1 MVGISNTQSLRTS
14 LNVDPYYDDF
24 KEDKN
29 FYRLLFRPGLAVQ
42 ARELTQ
48 MQTLLQNQIDRFAEH
63 VFKEG
68 SVVRGVEVVY
78 DERVP
83 FIRIRDNN
91 ATGGVAN
98 LSLLLNTEVTGNT
111 SGVKALVLD
120 TKFGSE
126 ANTPGTK
133 TLYLQYTDGGNTTT
147 QTAFTAGEILTS
159 NTGQTARVLASA
171 ADGFGSRVTFGQGVI
186 FAKDHF
192 IAVPATSIV
201 VGEYDSNTANYRVG
215 FKLTE
220 SITTSNTDSTLL
232 DPAQGAYN
240 YTAPGANR
248 LTITPSLVKYLDS
261 ETASDFVELV
271 RFKNG
276 YMTMLGNEP
285 RYNELGDAMAERT
298 HEESGNYN
306 ITGNKITLKEH
317 LREGNNQGFLTSSA
331 GGNTQQVA
339 IEKTSGISYVA
350 GFRNEDIVKKHLAL
364 DKAITHKQR
373 EDVLVSANYGNFV
386 NVRELSGPWDV
397 SGHDRVE
404 LYDKV
409 QHSVSNTSLG
419 TTGKEGSKIGEARI
433 RGLEHS
439 SGTKGTQ
446 NAIYKMYLYDI
457 KMTANTFNNVKSFYY
472 DPPTGAG
479 AVAKA
484 DAVQVNAN
492 TVLTDS
498 GFNRGVFEL
507 PSMFIKTV
515 RDSSGAV
522 DTEFDFYKTFTATIG
537 TDGTFSVSSD
547 TDETFI
553 LGTGAAST
561 TQKQQNFHVVL
572 DAGANTGGL
581 TGQVSV
587 TGTSNTLNGTGT
599 SFDTMFAIGDKI
611 RPFGQS
617 EIFTVNEITN
627 STTIK
632 TLETS
637 SGTISARGYEKVF
650 PAGTVINLSGK
661 GANNGS
667 SAGADRTATVA
678 SSTSVNFA
686 LKEELRA
693 SVNARITTKLRKQNG
708 KEKSKLLR
716 TKRLVKI
723 FVGNNALAN
732 TASGSN
738 NFEGPYNLGFSDVF
752 NINFI
757 RKSSTAFTSAT
768 QGTDVTSDFLLDF
781 GQRDN
786 FYDHGKIKKAPDSAL
801 QIANTDHLLVSV
813 DYFAH
818 DSSQGTGYFTVD
830 SYPIDDANTSSN
842 VAIATAEIPVYTSP
856 VTGREYD
863 LRGHIDVRP
872 RIQDSATDTT
882 ALASA
887 TTNPSTR
894 TTIVETSGGL
904 HYPVPASNFDVDC
917 QIYLGRRDI
926 VLLDGNGDLRV
937 DKGVPRER
945 PFFPNTFNPDMMVLA
960 YITQKP
966 YPSLPFQSALRFRRP
981 DLASEIREVATR
993 RYTMADI
1000 GVLDDRIRT
1009 LEYYTSLSLLESKAR
1024 QFDVKDDTGFARFKN
1039 GFLVDNFQTHNVGE
1053 VRNADYNIGIDQNR
1067 HELSPKV
1074 AMKNMELNWAFA
1086 NSSGVTARSKNIV
1099 VGIAGS
1105 VDDYIEG
1112 ETVSIGSASGV
1123 IHKITGT
1130 SNTIS
1135 GDNFNSQKLYI
1146 KDWNGT
1152 VTIANNVTITGGTS
1166 GVSRR
1171 TVVRYGST
1179 SLWGGLN
1186 YYRHRGP
1193 WLYSRQQAET
1203 HGVPHNQQGGNFP
1216 GLGLRP
1222 IGHLLTLPY
1231 SDELLISQPYASQGR
1246 NAQGLSHNYVGTMT
1260 LNPDRLIWADQNL
1273 GPEVTIDLDNGAIE
1287 AIRHI
1292 DSELRRLF
1300 PNARSGYSNVT
1311 DVEVLSSSRT
1321 RNGRIIHDVITS
1333 QIDTTV
1339 TDFNFGE
1346 TQEST
1351 FDMVQDVSIQP
1362 FIKAA
1367 RIDVAVHG
1375 LKPRTR
1381 HFAFFDGTD
1390 VSEYISK
1397 IDPDTLH
1404 ANGGFCFANV
1414 TSRGSPHSMVTS
1426 ANGDMNFSFHLPAN
1440 DELRFRTGSRI
1451 PLRITDSSI
1460 NSNELGIVNSSAE
1473 ATLQASGLTV
1483 TKSATTLSTRSI
1495 GVTQQSTRRIETRRR
1510 TWADPLAQS
1519 FFIEKDIIGNDLIAE
1534 EISSPGIFL
1543 TKVELFF
1550 ETKSRVHTVDIDIRV
1565 MDPSTNQPT
1574 QDVVPHSTV
1583 TLDPYEINTSSD
1595 GSIPTPV
1602 FFDTPIFLK
1611 TNYSYCLVVNP
1622 EPRNLDCKVW
1632 TARLGELD
1640 IRSQSR
1646 ITTQPHNGILF
1657 VSANELT
1664 WRQQQEEDLKMN
1676 LYAADFGTNQTGTAV
1691 LKNKDVEYFKVSNT
1705 TSRFVNLQDACYGE
1719 TVVTYGTLA
1728 NTKLL
1733 VDPARNFFANVEVD
1747 SNRSIGNWRYNP
1759 LTNLA
1764 DVTDSLTIR
1773 ETGKVRSVNTSAKTI
1788 SIQLDTI
1795 DVVPPRPPFARM
1807 GSGKFLRFRTGNSLT
1822 GTIIGNTST
1831 VNTSSFTTPIGT
1843 VYNLDEF
1850 TSANSRILVLNNSTG
1865 NFRAN
1870 TFFITTNGAIK
1881 GHIDE
1886 IQVVPS
1892 DIQFLQ
1898 STQMDL
1904 PGCSISATG
1913 KMGTTETTLD
1923 STFSDYEVNQLTRLG
1938 DRKFVFSRSRE
1949 VSNLSSQKSVEIRYN
1964 MSNSSDKR
1972 MSPAIDL
1979 QLGNFC
1985 AMENIINND
1994 STGETLIQGGGADA
2008 RYITKT
2014 VELNEGQDAEDIR
2027 VIFDAYK
2034 PETANINV
2042 YYKILHADD
2051 EDSLALDVSYVQMTQ
2066 NTISTVYSSS
2076 ENTDDFKEYQYTPAS
2091 SVMTGINNSIQY
2103 TNSNGVTFTGFK
2115 KFKIK
2120 IVLLTTDPSNPP
2132 RIRDLRAL
2140 ALQR

>member
-14 LNVDPYYDDF
+14 LNVDPYFDDF

-68 SVVRGVEVVY
+68 SVVRGVEVAY
-78 DERVP
+78 DENVP

-111 SGVKALVLD
+111 SGVKAFVVD

-133 TLYLQYTDGGNTTT
+133 TLYLKYTDGGNTATDLT
-147 QTAFTAGEILTS
+147 FTDGEVLTS
-159 NTGQTARVLASA
+159 NTGQTARVLSSSA
-171 ADGFGSRVTFGQGVI
+171 TGFGSRVTFGQGVI

-192 IAVPATSIV
+192 IAVPATGIV
-201 VGEYDSNTANYRVG
+201 VGEYNANTANFRVG

-220 SITTSNTDSTLL
+220 SITTSNTDTTLL

-261 ETASDFVELV
+261 ETAEDFVELV

-306 ITGNKITLKEH
+306 ISGNKITLIEH
-317 LREGNNQGFLTSSA
+317 LREGNNQGLFTSGN
-331 GGNTQQVA
+331 GGNTEQLA
-339 IEKTSGISYVA
+339 IEKTAGISYVA
-350 GFRNEDIVKKHLAL
+350 GFRNEDIVKKHLAI
-364 DKAITHKQR
+364 DKGITSLQR
-373 EDVLVSANYGNFV
+373 EDVLISANYGNFV
-386 NVRELSGPWDV
+386 TVRELSGPWDL
-397 SGHDRVE
+397 SGHDRVD
-404 LYDKV
+404 LYNDF
-409 QHSVSNTSLG
+409 QFSVSNTSLG
-419 TTGKEGSKIGEARI
+419 SSGTNGSKIGEARV
-433 RGLEHS
+433 RGLEHV
-439 SGTKGTQ
+439 SGTKGSQ
-446 NAIYKMYLYDI
+446 NATYKMHLYDI
-457 KMTANTFNNVKSFYY
+457 KMTANTFNNVKSFFY
-472 DPPTGAG
+472 DPPTGFG
-479 AVAKA
+479 AIAKA

-492 TVLTDS
+492 TVISDATFS
-498 GFNRGVFEL
+498 RGLFPM
-507 PSMFIKTV
+507 PSNFVKTV
-515 RDSSGAV
+515 RDASDNV
-522 DTEFDFYKTFTATIG
+522 DTEYDFYKTFTATVA
-537 TDGTFSVSSD
+537 TDGTFSISSD
-547 TDETFI
+547 ADET
-553 LGTGAAST
+553 LLVGVGALSS
-561 TQKQQNFHVVL
+561 TQKQSNFTVIT
-572 DAGANTGGL
+572 DSTANTQQC
-581 TGQVSV
+581 TGQVAASAS
-587 TGTSNTLNGTGT
+587 GNTFTGTGT
-599 SFDTMFAIGDKI
+599 NFDSAFAVGDK
-611 RPFGQS
+611 FKVDGYA
-617 EIFTVNEITN
+617 N
-627 STTIK
+627 SF
-632 TLETS
+632 
-637 SGTISARGYEKVF
+637 TISAIDSSTSVDTLEDANISLSAKSYQKVL

-661 GANNGS
+661 GANT
-667 SAGADRTATVA
+667 GADRTATVA
-678 SSTSVNFA
+678 SSTSVNFDI
-686 LKEELRA
+686 KEELRSA
-693 SVNARITTKLRKQNG
+693 VNVRVITKLRKQNG
-708 KEKSKLLR
+708 REKSKQLR
-716 TKRLVKI
+716 VKRLVQL

-752 NINFI
+752 NINFV
-757 RKSSTAFTSAT
+757 RKHSSAFTSAT

-801 QIANTDHLLVSV
+801 QIANTDYLLVSL

-818 DSSQGTGYFTVD
+818 DTSQGTGYFTVD
-830 SYPIDDANTSSN
+830 SYPINDANTSSN
-842 VAIATAEIPVYTSP
+842 VAIHTAEIPVYTSP
-856 VTGREYD
+856 TTGREYD

-872 RIQDSATDTT
+872 RIIDSATDTT
-882 ALASA
+882 ALASM

-904 HYPVPASNFDVDC
+904 HYPIPASNYDVDL
-917 QIYLGRRDI
+917 QIYLARRDI
-926 VLLDGNGDLRV
+926 VFIDGNGDIRV

-945 PFFPNTFNPDMMVLA
+945 PFFPNTFNPDMMAVAFLD
-960 YITQKP
+960 IRP
-966 YPSLPFQSALRFRRP
+966 YPSLPFQSALRFGRP
-981 DLASEIREVATR
+981 DLANKIREIATR

-1000 GVLDDRIRT
+1000 GVLDERIRI

-1039 GFLVDNFQTHNVGE
+1039 GFLVDNFQTHNVGD
-1053 VRNADYNIGIDQNR
+1053 VRSADYNIGIDKIAQ
-1067 HELSPKV
+1067 ELTPKV
-1074 AMKNMELNWAFA
+1074 ALKNMELNWAFS
-1086 NSSGVTARSKNIV
+1086 NSSNVSARSKDLVVEMSDTSGYIV
-1099 VGIAGS
+1099 
-1105 VDDYIEG
+1105 G
-1112 ETVSIGSASGV
+1112 ETVTIGSATAK
-1123 IHKITGT
+1123 IHAITGRDT
-1130 SNTIS
+1130 TNGDDSNTP
-1135 GDNFNSQKLYI
+1135 KLYLI
-1146 KDWNGT
+1146 DYSGT
-1152 VTIANNVTITGGTS
+1152 TAVANNVTVTGGSS
-1166 GVSRR
+1166 GIARALKVTYETDALAKPSSYTRGR
-1171 TVVRYGST
+1171 GFAGLST
-1179 SLWGGLN
+1179 RLMSQFSIPFQTN
-1186 YYRHRGP
+1186 
-1193 WLYSRQQAET
+1193 
-1203 HGVPHNQQGGNFP
+1203 NKP
-1216 GLGLRP
+1216 GLGIRP

-1231 SDELLISQPYASQGR
+1231 SHELMISQPYASQGR
-1246 NAQGLSHNYVGTMT
+1246 NAQGLSHKFVGNMT

-1292 DSELRRLF
+1292 DSELRRLH
-1300 PNARSGYSNVT
+1300 PNSRNGYSNVT
-1311 DVEVLSSSRT
+1311 DVEVLSSTRRRSGRT
-1321 RNGRIIHDVITS
+1321 ITDVVTR

-1339 TDFNFGE
+1339 TDFDFGE

-1367 RIDVAVHG
+1367 RIDVNVHG

-1381 HFAFFDGTD
+1381 HYAFFDGID

-1397 IDPDTLH
+1397 FDPNTLH

-1414 TSRGSPHSMVTS
+1414 TSRGSPHSMIS
-1426 ANGDMNFSFHLPAN
+1426 GANGDMHFSFHLPAN
-1440 DELRFRTGSRI
+1440 DELRFKTGSRI

-1495 GVTQQSTRRIETRRR
+1495 GVHQESSRVVETRRR
-1510 TWADPLAQS
+1510 TWVDPLAQS
-1519 FFIEKDIIGNDLIAE
+1519 FFVEKDVISNDLITE
-1534 EISSPGIFL
+1534 QIHSPGVYL
-1543 TKVELFF
+1543 TKAEVFF
-1550 ETKSRVHTVDIDIRV
+1550 ETKSPTHTVDVEVRV

-1574 QDVVPHSTV
+1574 QDVLPHSTV
-1583 TLDPYEINTSSD
+1583 TLDPYEINTSTD
-1595 GSIPTPV
+1595 GSVATPV

-1611 TNYSYCLVVNP
+1611 TNFSYCLIVRP
-1622 EPRNLDCKVW
+1622 EPRNLECKVW

-1640 IRSQSR
+1640 VDSGSR
-1646 ITTQPHNGILF
+1646 ITSQPHNGILF

-1676 LYAADFGTNQTGTAV
+1676 LYFADFGQTQSGIAV

-1705 TSRFVNLQDACYGE
+1705 SSNFVNLQDALYGE
-1719 TVVTYGTLA
+1719 TVLTYGTLS

-1733 VDPARNFFANVEVD
+1733 VDETRNFFANVEVD

-1759 LTNLA
+1759 LTNVA

-1773 ETGKVRSVNTSAKTI
+1773 ETGKVRSVNTTAKTI
-1788 SIQLDTI
+1788 SIQLDSI

-1807 GSGKFLRFRTGNSLT
+1807 GSGKFLRFRSGDSLT
-1822 GTIIGNTST
+1822 GTIIGNTSA
-1831 VNTSSFTTPIGT
+1831 VNTASFATPIGT

-1850 TSANSRILVLNNSTG
+1850 TSANSRILVINNSSG
-1865 NFRAN
+1865 DFKAN
-1870 TFFITTNGAIK
+1870 TFFISTNGSIT

-1892 DIQFLQ
+1892 DIQYLQ
-1898 STQMDL
+1898 STNMDL
-1904 PGCSISATG
+1904 PGCSISAVG
-1913 KMGTTETTLD
+1913 KMGASVTSLD
-1923 STFSDYEVNQLTRLG
+1923 SEFSDFEVNDTTRLG
-1938 DRKFVFSRSRE
+1938 LRKFVFSRSRE
-1949 VSNLSSQKSVEIRYN
+1949 VANLSGDKSVEIKYTI
-1964 MSNSSDKR
+1964 SNSVDKR
-1972 MSPAIDL
+1972 LSPAIDL
-1979 QLGNFC
+1979 ELGNFC
-1985 AMENIINND
+1985 AIENIINND
-1994 STGETLIQGGGADA
+1994 DAGETLPQGGSADA

-2014 VELNEGQDAEDIR
+2014 VELADGQDAEDLR

-2034 PETANINV
+2034 PETSNINV

-2051 EDSLALDVSYVQMTQ
+2051 EDSLSLDVSYAQMTQ
-2066 NTISTVYSSS
+2066 NTVSTLYSSS
-2076 ENTDDFKEYQYTPAS
+2076 EDLDDFKEYQYEPNSAN
-2091 SVMTGINNSIQY
+2091 MTGINNSIQY
-2103 TNSNGVTFTGFK
+2103 TNSENVTFTGFK

-2120 IVLLTTDPSNPP
+2120 IVLLTSDPSNPP
-2132 RIRDLRAL
+2132 RIRDLRVL